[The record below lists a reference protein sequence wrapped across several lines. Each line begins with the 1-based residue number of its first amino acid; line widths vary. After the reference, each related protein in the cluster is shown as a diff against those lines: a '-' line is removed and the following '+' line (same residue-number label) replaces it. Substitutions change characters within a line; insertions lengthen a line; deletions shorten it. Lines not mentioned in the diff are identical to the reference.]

1 MFAFFAGMYHFGVV
15 KCLFEHNVLPRVIC
29 GASIGALVTCL
40 FGKLASLSS
49 DLSLPIL
56 HLSPVRLHTH
66 TGSKTDDEIRAM
78 LSDPEPIK
86 FTSFQGRGQPVQ

>member
-40 FGKLASLSS
+40 FGMLASHSS
-49 DLSLPIL
+49 DPHCQSSTFLFRP
-56 HLSPVRLHTH
+56 HTN
-66 TGSKTDDEIRAM
+66 TGSKTDDEIRTM